1 MKLYKL
7 RDMSNGKYSSGES
20 EPSWDKDK
28 YKLWMKLGDLKEHLV
43 VWAENNKMPVSP
55 FWEVIEMEVTEAQ
68 AYPAI
73 AIMGKK

>member
-1 MKLYKL
+1 MKLYRL

-20 EPSWDKDK
+20 EPSWDAAEG
-28 YKLWMKLGDLKEHLV
+28 KLWMKLGELKEHLAA
-43 VWAENNKMPVSP
+43 WAENNNLPVSP
-55 FWEVIEMEVTEAQ
+55 FWEVIEMDVTEAQ